1 MRAVHLK
8 TEYLRQPIGID
19 MVSPRF
25 YWNCEEGKK
34 QTAYRIVVKSD
45 QKILWDSGK
54 VESDSSIH
62 IQYQGRALKS
72 RERAEWSVQLWDEN
86 GAAGKTESS
95 WFEIGLLEEADWSA
109 KWIAGDYRPKKNER
123 YPVDCFCREFSCGKP
138 VKKARLY
145 ITACG
150 LYEAKIN
157 GKRVGKMQLAPGST
171 DYRKRIQYQTY
182 DVTEFLSS
190 ENKMEVELADGW
202 YRGSVGCFGF
212 TNVFGRQTALLAQL
226 ELVYEDGTKERIGT
240 DTDWKW
246 SNDGAIRFADLKDGE
261 IVDASMHTAY
271 GKKAILADKAKVPCP
286 TASDNVMPVI
296 KEQFKPKLLST
307 ASGKTVLDFGQNLAG
322 FLQFQVKGKKGTKIH
337 ILLGEILDEQG
348 EFTQKNMQEQKPV
361 REIGKLNTMLLITG
375 NTAKIHGEKQPTPKQ
390 EIQFICSGEEDFYQ
404 TKFAVFGFR
413 YALVETKLAIV
424 PEQFTALAV
433 YSDMEQTG
441 EFSCSNMKVN
451 QLFSNTMWSMKSNFL
466 DVPTDCPTRE
476 RLAWTGDAQIFFKTA
491 SYLMDT
497 ASFYR
502 KWMKDLCDGQFANG
516 KISAVVPYSGA
527 SMLYDNT
534 GGSVGW
540 GDCAVL
546 LPYRFWKW
554 YQDDAALEQ
563 FYPLMRGYAMF
574 MIDNCGYKK
583 KCMEKQNPY
592 HKYVY
597 EKGVQL
603 GEWLEPEEFQDK
615 IGAGMKDLH
624 TEEATAYL
632 SYTMEHMKEA
642 AKALGKTAD
651 AKLFDEYAIGAKNAY
666 RYMFLDRQIPDT
678 DRQAKL
684 VRPLAF
690 DLPTEEQRTTLERRL
705 EQAVE
710 RREYRIATG
719 FLSTPFILDVLTKAG
734 RADLAYRMLEN
745 EKAPGW
751 LYEVDQGAT
760 TIWENWEGT
769 VSHNHYSPGT
779 VCKWMFDTIC
789 GIRSNRENHFLICPI
804 PGGSFAYAKA
814 SWHSMYGTV
823 TSGWTKEDGGIR
835 YTIEIP
841 PNCTA
846 EVKLPSG
853 EKRQLE
859 AGRYEL

>member
-1 MRAVHLK
+1 MRATHLR
-8 TEYLRQPIGID
+8 TEYLSEPLGID
-19 MVSPRF
+19 IVSPRF
-25 YWNCEEGKK
+25 YWNCDGGKK
-34 QTAYRIVVKSD
+34 QTAYQIVVKCG
-45 QKILWDSGK
+45 QEVLWDSGK
-54 VESDSSIH
+54 VQSDSTIH
-62 IQYQGRALKS
+62 IQYQGRPLKS

-86 GAAGKTESS
+86 GEAGEQVSS
-95 WFEIGLLEEADWSA
+95 WFELGLLEETDWSA
-109 KWIAGDYRPKKNER
+109 RWISGDYRPKKNER
-123 YPVDCFCREFSCGKP
+123 YPVDCFCREFSCGKA
-138 VKKARLY
+138 VEKARLY
-145 ITACG
+145 ITARG

-157 GKRVGKMQLAPGST
+157 GKRVGRMQLAPGST

-182 DVTEFLSS
+182 DVTELLGA
-190 ENKMEVELADGW
+190 ENKIELELADGW

-226 ELVYEDGTKERIGT
+226 ELVYEDGTKETIVT

-261 IVDASMHTAY
+261 LVDASMHAAY

-322 FLQFQVKGKKGTKIH
+322 FLRFQVKGEKGTKIR

-361 REIGKLNTMLLITG
+361 REIGKVNTVFLITG
-375 NTAKIHGEKQPTPKQ
+375 NAAKIHGEKQPTPKQ
-390 EIQFICSGEEDFYQ
+390 EIIFYCSGEEDFYQ

-413 YALVETKLAIV
+413 YALVETDLAIV

-441 EFSCSNMKVN
+441 EFSCSNTKVN

-554 YQDDAALEQ
+554 YQDNAALEQ

-583 KCMEKQNPY
+583 KRMAKQNPY

-615 IGAGMKDLH
+615 IVAGMKKLH

-632 SYTMEHMKEA
+632 SYTMQHMKEA
-642 AKALGKTAD
+642 AEALGKTAD
-651 AKLFDEYAIGAKNAY
+651 AKLFDEYANGARNAY
-666 RYMFLDRQIPDT
+666 QYMFLDRQIPDT

-690 DLPTEEQRTTLERRL
+690 DLPTEDQRTALERRL

-710 RREYRIATG
+710 KREYRIATG
-719 FLSTPFILDVLTKAG
+719 FLSTPYILDVLTKAG
-734 RADLAYRMLEN
+734 RADLSYHMLEN
-745 EKAPGW
+745 ERAPGW

-769 VSHNHYSPGT
+769 ESHNHYSPGA

-789 GIRSNRENHFLICPI
+789 GIRLNRENHFLICPI
-804 PGGSFAYAKA
+804 PGGSFTHAKA

-835 YTIEIP
+835 YKIEIP

-846 EVKLPSG
+846 EVKLPNG